1 MKSIFI
7 TLFSLSI
14 TFSLFSQDKN
24 QKKYPNINGFIGTA
38 IPILSLSNDGLLSNF
53 DKSTTLAF
61 PFGLNLNKSKKFSYS
76 VELDPII
83 TFKKEGSSLTN
94 LAILPGILFHTEYFT
109 YGIRATFEINGRY
122 GASFSLLRNIFKG
135 NGFDIVIGLP
145 LDLRFGNSLP
155 SSVGTGLI
163 VVVVI

>member
-7 TLFSLSI
+7 TLLSLSI

-24 QKKYPNINGFIGTA
+24 QKTYPTINGFIGTA
-38 IPILSLSNDGLLSNF
+38 IPILSLSNGGMSSNF

-61 PFGLNLNKSKKFSYS
+61 PFGFNLNKSEKFSYS

-83 TFKKEGSSLTN
+83 TFKNEGSSLTN
-94 LAILPGILFHTEYFT
+94 LAILPGILLYANHFT
-109 YGIRATFEINGRY
+109 YGVRAAFEINGRY
-122 GASFSLLRNIFKG
+122 GASLSLLRNIFKG
-135 NGFDIVIGLP
+135 DSFGIVVGLP

-155 SSVGTGLI
+155 FSAGTGLI
-163 VVVVI
+163 VVLTI